1 MRRLL
6 LLVLLFSQFAFA
18 ENTTYVYNITKEQ
31 AVIEINPSQ
40 IRSIASITKLMT
52 ATVVLSSADMPLNE
66 KVRYRGSKNVPAGML
81 TRDQLLSLMLVK
93 SDNSAANALAESYPY
108 GGREEFVRQMNTKAK
123 ELGMHDTRYE
133 DPSGLGRWNL
143 STAKDLVTLLVK
155 AHDYPV
161 IKQIASSPEYRI
173 NVYVKKK
180 KKKTTSNNR
189 IVTVNNTSK
198 KLLDDFTEIEISK
211 TGFTNPA
218 GRCLVL
224 FVNKGNESYGVVIL
238 GLSSKEQVQK
248 TARKILKEA
257 I

>member
-6 LLVLLFSQFAFA
+6 LLVLFFSQFAFA
-18 ENTTYVYNITKEQ
+18 GNTTYVYNITKEH

-40 IRSIASITKLMT
+40 VRSIASITKLMT
-52 ATVVLSSADMPLNE
+52 ATVVLSSLDMPLDE
-66 KVRYRGSKNVPAGML
+66 KVKYRGSKNVPAGML

-108 GGREEFVRQMNTKAK
+108 GGKEEFIYQMNLKAK

-143 STAKDLVTLLVK
+143 STAKDLVTLLIK
-155 AHDYPV
+155 AHEFPR
-161 IKQIASSPEYRI
+161 IKEIASSPDYRI

-180 KKKTTSNNR
+180 KKSSNR
-189 IVTVNNTSK
+189 TVTVNNTSK
-198 KLLDDFTEIEISK
+198 NLLDDFTEIEISK

-224 FVNKGNESYGVVIL
+224 FVNKGEESYGIVIL
-238 GLSSKEQVQK
+238 GLSSREQVQK
-248 TARKILKEA
+248 TARKILNEA

>member
-6 LLVLLFSQFAFA
+6 LLVLFFSQLAFA

-52 ATVVLSSADMPLNE
+52 ATVVLSREDMPLNE

-108 GGREEFVRQMNTKAK
+108 GGREEFIRQMNLKAK

-155 AHDYPV
+155 AHEYPA

-180 KKKTTSNNR
+180 KKKTSNNR
-189 IVTVNNTSK
+189 TVTVNNTSK

-224 FVNKGNESYGVVIL
+224 FVNKGSESYGVVIL

>member
-6 LLVLLFSQFAFA
+6 LLVLLFSQLVFA
-18 ENTTYVYNITKEQ
+18 ENTTYVYNVTKEQ
-31 AVIEINPSQ
+31 AIIEINPSQ

-52 ATVVLSSADMPLNE
+52 ATVVLSHPDMPLNE
-66 KVRYRGSKNVPAGML
+66 KVKYRGSRNVPAGML

-108 GGREEFVRQMNTKAK
+108 GGRQEFIRLMNDKAK
-123 ELGMHDTRYE
+123 EIGMIDTRYE

-143 STAKDLVTLLVK
+143 STAKDLVTLLIKV
-155 AHDYPV
+155 HEYPK
-161 IKQIASSPEYRI
+161 IKQITSSPEYRI

-180 KKKTTSNNR
+180 KRKGGNR
-189 IVTVNNTSK
+189 TVTVNNTSK

-224 FVNKGNESYGVVIL
+224 FVNKGEESYGIVIL
-238 GLSSKEQVQK
+238 GLSSREQVQQ
-248 TARKILKEA
+248 TARKILNEA

>member
-6 LLVLLFSQFAFA
+6 LLVLLFSNFAFA

-40 IRSIASITKLMT
+40 VRSIASITKLMT
-52 ATVVLSSADMPLNE
+52 AMVVLSSPDMPLDE
-66 KVRYRGSKNVPAGML
+66 KVKYRGSKNVPVGNL

-108 GGREEFVRQMNTKAK
+108 GGKEEFIHQMNLKAK
-123 ELGMHDTRYE
+123 ELGMHNTRYE

-143 STAKDLVTLLVK
+143 STAKDLMTLLIK
-155 AHDYPV
+155 AHEYPK
-161 IKQIASSPEYRI
+161 IKEIASSPEYRI

-180 KKKTTSNNR
+180 RYNSSRT
-189 IVTVNNTSK
+189 VTVNNTSK

-224 FVNKGNESYGVVIL
+224 FVNKGEDSYGIVIL
-238 GLSSKEQVQK
+238 GLSSREQVQK
-248 TARKILKEA
+248 TARKILNEA

>member
-6 LLVLLFSQFAFA
+6 LLALFFSQWAYA
-18 ENTTYVYNITKEQ
+18 ANTTYVYNITKEH

-40 IRSIASITKLMT
+40 VRSIASITKLMT
-52 ATVVLSSADMPLNE
+52 ATVVLSGIDMPLDE
-66 KVRYRGSKNVPAGML
+66 KVRYRGSSNVPAGML

-93 SDNSAANALAESYPY
+93 SDNAAANALAESYPY
-108 GGREEFVRQMNTKAK
+108 GGKEEFIRQMNVKAK

-143 STAKDLVTLLVK
+143 STAKDLVTLLIN
-155 AHDYPV
+155 AHEYPK
-161 IKQIASSPEYRI
+161 IKEIASSPEYRI

-180 KKKTTSNNR
+180 RKNSNR
-189 IVTVNNTSK
+189 TVTVNNTSK

-224 FVNKGNESYGVVIL
+224 FVNKGEESYGVVIL
-238 GLSSKEQVQK
+238 GLSSREQVQK
-248 TARKILKEA
+248 TARKILNEA
-257 I
+257 L

>member
-18 ENTTYVYNITKEQ
+18 ENTTYVYNITKGQ

-66 KVRYRGSKNVPAGML
+66 KVKYRGSKNVPAGML

-108 GGREEFVRQMNTKAK
+108 GGREEFIKQMNLKAK
-123 ELGMHDTRYE
+123 ELGMYDTRYE

-155 AHDYPV
+155 AHEYPA

-180 KKKTTSNNR
+180 KKKTINNR
-189 IVTVNNTSK
+189 TVTVNNTSK

-224 FVNKGNESYGVVIL
+224 FVNKGNENYGVVIL

-248 TARKILKEA
+248 TARKILNEA

>member
-1 MRRLL
+1 MRRLF
-6 LLVLLFSQFAFA
+6 LLVLFFTQFAFA

-31 AVIEINPSQ
+31 AVIEINPSK

-52 ATVVLSSADMPLNE
+52 ATVVLSREDMPLNE
-66 KVRYRGSKNVPAGML
+66 KVKYRGSKNVPPGML

-93 SDNSAANALAESYPY
+93 SDNSAANALAESFPY
-108 GGREEFVRQMNTKAK
+108 GGRDEFIHQMNLKAK

-155 AHDYPV
+155 AHEYPK
-161 IKQIASSPEYRI
+161 IKQIASSPDYRI

-180 KKKTTSNNR
+180 KKKTSNNR
-189 IVTVNNTSK
+189 TVTVNNTSK

-224 FVNKGNESYGVVIL
+224 FVHKGDENYGIVIL
-238 GLSSKEQVQK
+238 GLNSKEQVQK